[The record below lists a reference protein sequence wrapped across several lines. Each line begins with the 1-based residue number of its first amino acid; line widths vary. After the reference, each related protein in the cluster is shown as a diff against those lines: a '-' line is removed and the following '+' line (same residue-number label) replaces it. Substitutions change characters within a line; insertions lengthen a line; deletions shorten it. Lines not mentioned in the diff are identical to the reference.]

1 LLVKYLKSSSIFI
14 NIYIYIYKK
23 INIIK
28 VLIQKIYKYFFIIWR
43 NFTTFK
49 KNIKFGVYR
58 NLDNS
63 NRLENRRNVTISY
76 NALNE
81 KCLSQDKIELGSTSM
96 LGNETLLSTSQID
109 ISQTNPSTS
118 FTRRKSN
125 FNDYNLEVI
134 RKLEYYDSSKS
145 VIKGS
150 CIIDS
155 KYNI

>member
-1 LLVKYLKSSSIFI
+1 
-14 NIYIYIYKK
+14 
-23 INIIK
+23 
-28 VLIQKIYKYFFIIWR
+28 
-43 NFTTFK
+43 
-49 KNIKFGVYR
+49 
-58 NLDNS
+58 
-63 NRLENRRNVTISY
+63 
-76 NALNE
+76 
-81 KCLSQDKIELGSTSM
+81 M